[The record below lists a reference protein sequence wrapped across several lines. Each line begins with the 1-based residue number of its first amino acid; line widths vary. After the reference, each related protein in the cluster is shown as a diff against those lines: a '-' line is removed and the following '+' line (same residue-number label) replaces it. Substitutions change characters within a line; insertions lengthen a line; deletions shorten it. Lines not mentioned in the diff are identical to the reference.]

1 ATRMRSCCGW
11 SSSAPAPATPD
22 ARAASIARYRSS
34 RTIFAASRSNSATP
48 RRCSIPPRCT
58 AKRATRRRRNRSV
71 RTARWI
77 FAAAAIYGVPVLL
90 PLYGLEQR
98 IGRDAPP
105 PITHPEYFYGFV
117 GVALT
122 MQALFVL
129 IATDPERYR
138 PAMLIS
144 VLGKLSFGVPM
155 MMLYSQG
162 RVAPLP
168 TALAGV
174 DLALAV
180 LFVFAYVR
188 TPRLR
193 A

>member
-1 ATRMRSCCGW
+1 V
-11 SSSAPAPATPD
+11 
-22 ARAASIARYRSS
+22 RA
-34 RTIFAASRSNSATP
+34 
-48 RRCSIPPRCT
+48 
-58 AKRATRRRRNRSV
+58 
-71 RTARWI
+71 ARWI
-77 FAAAAIYGVPVLL
+77 FAAAAVYGVPVLL
-90 PLYGLEQR
+90 PLYGLEER

-117 GVALT
+117 GVALV

-129 IATDPERYR
+129 IATDPIRYR
-138 PAMLIS
+138 PAMLVA

-155 MMLYSQG
+155 MILYSQG

-180 LFVFAYVR
+180 LFGLAYAR
-188 TPRLR
+188 TPAPR